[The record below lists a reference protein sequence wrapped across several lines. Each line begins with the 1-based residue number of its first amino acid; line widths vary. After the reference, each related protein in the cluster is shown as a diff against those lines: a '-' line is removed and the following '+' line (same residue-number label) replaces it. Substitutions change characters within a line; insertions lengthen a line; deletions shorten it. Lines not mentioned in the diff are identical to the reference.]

1 MSYFGTEKKLLL
13 SISAISAG
21 VTTQTIGT
29 TTADLNIFNSKSLT
43 QIVSSIGYPTISVTS
58 NIITLEAGWKYCI
71 NARLKV
77 YDVSPSAGESVNF
90 FIFDN
95 IANAQ
100 ISSTGTVNITTDS
113 SASLAQEN
121 CIAYIDATE
130 SASQMKIRAS
140 KNSGSNVTINASG
153 DVGNAN
159 FTSHILIKAWK

>member
-21 VTTQTIGT
+21 ATTQSVTTLIT
-29 TTADLNIFNSKSLT
+29 DLTIFNSKSLT
-43 QIVSSIGYPTISVTS
+43 QIVSSIGYPTVSVAS

-77 YDVSPSAGESVNF
+77 YDSTPSAGEAINF
-90 FIFDN
+90 YISDA
-95 IANAQ
+95 ANNQ
-100 ISSTGTVNITTDS
+100 LSSTGTVNITTDS

-121 CIAYIDATE
+121 CIAYIDAT
-130 SASQMKIRAS
+130 SASQQIKVRAS
-140 KNSGSNVTINASG
+140 KNSGAAVTVNASG